1 MKIHPLASI
10 GPDAVLGGDVEIGPF
25 SIVEAGAVLGDRCKL
40 EGHVTVKQ
48 GTTLGSD
55 NYVCEG
61 AVLGGLPQHVR
72 RPERP
77 GTLVVGAHNMFREYV
92 TLHRALEAGHATTI
106 GDYNLLMINAHV
118 AHDCRLGDRTILANN
133 VMLAGHVTVEDRAY
147 LSGAVG
153 IHQFCRVGTLAMLG
167 GQARIVK
174 DVPPYVTVDGGSS
187 LVVGLNL
194 VGLRRAGFT
203 STEIAELKA
212 AYRLI
217 YRLQLTWNEVVARLG
232 RDFTTGPATRFHEFF
247 RGGTRGFTPER
258 RAPANATIR
267 LPDPL
272 EETATPRAKAG

>member
-1 MKIHPLASI
+1 MIHPLASVS
-10 GPDAVLGGDVEIGPF
+10 PDAVLGSEVEIGPF
-25 SIVEAGAVLGDRCKL
+25 SVVEAGVVLGDRCKL

-48 GTTLGSD
+48 GTTLGRD

-61 AVLGGLPQHVR
+61 AVLGGLPQHIR

-77 GTLVVGAHNMFREYV
+77 GTLVVGSHNVFREHV

-106 GDYNLLMINAHV
+106 GDHNLLMINAHV
-118 AHDCRLGDRTILANN
+118 AHDCHVGNRTIVANN

-153 IHQFCRVGTLAMLG
+153 IHQFCRVGTMAMLG

-187 LVVGLNL
+187 LIVGLNL

-203 STEIAELKA
+203 SSEIAELKA

-217 YRLQLTWNEVVARLG
+217 YRQELTWTEVVARLG
-232 RDFTTGPATRFHEFF
+232 REFAAGPAARFHQFF
-247 RGGTRGFTPER
+247 QGGTRGFTPER
-258 RAPANATIR
+258 RAPAGATIR
-267 LPDPL
+267 LPDPA
-272 EETATPRAKAG
+272 EETTTLRAKAG

>member
-1 MKIHPLASI
+1 MKIHPTASVS
-10 GPDAVLGGDVEIGPF
+10 PAANLGSDVEIGPF
-25 SIVEAGAVLGDRCKL
+25 CVIEAGVTLGDRCKL
-40 EGHVTVKQ
+40 ESHVTVKQ
-48 GTTLGSD
+48 GTTLGCD
-55 NYVCEG
+55 NYLCEG

-77 GTLVVGAHNMFREYV
+77 GTLAIGSHNVFREYV
-92 TLHRALEAGHATTI
+92 TLHRALEAGAATTI
-106 GDYNLLMINAHV
+106 GDANLLMINAHV
-118 AHDCRLGDRTILANN
+118 AHDCRVGSRVIVANN

-187 LVVGLNL
+187 LIVGLNL

-203 STEIAELKA
+203 AEQIAEIKA

-217 YRLQLTWNEVVARLG
+217 YRQELTWTKVVERLG
-232 RDFTTGPATRFHEFF
+232 REFTSGPAARFHEFF
-247 RGGTRGFTPER
+247 QGGKRGFTPER
-258 RAPANATIR
+258 RGPSSATLRLLDPVEEPAT
-267 LPDPL
+267 L
-272 EETATPRAKAG
+272 RARAG